1 MTCCRYG
8 KLSYFLTLAPYVII
22 TTLLAYTA
30 TLEGFMDGVNY
41 YLTPEWSKLGDLEVC
56 VTLFDC
62 VYTHYVGQIGEKI
75 LPQGRHTFTFFK
87 L

>member
-1 MTCCRYG
+1 MFPIMSCCRYG

-56 VTLFDC
+56 PISCLIVYNVTTSDD
-62 VYTHYVGQIGEKI
+62 
-75 LPQGRHTFTFFK
+75 FFS
-87 L
+87 LSGME